1 VRRLRPE
8 AGIAWWFIGA
18 GVFLNGCGVTVDMAS
33 YRLFGVTTGPNVADA
48 FWSALFPAATVGLVI
63 LVRRAAAR
71 EEPGAAVRNTVI
83 CVPIIFFTSIY
94 AWPFVAWR
102 SYHAESISPA
112 LKILVIAYP
121 FGDLVFAALLLRL
134 LLSLGPG
141 NVSLRLMLGWLL
153 LLFPSDLGWPI

>member
-8 AGIAWWFIGA
+8 TGIAWWFIGA

-48 FWSALFPAATVGLVI
+48 FWSALFPAATVVLVI

-112 LKILVIAYP
+112 LRRSWSAPIPSVTWCSRRSSCACCSAS
-121 FGDLVFAALLLRL
+121 D
-134 LLSLGPG
+134 PG
-141 NVSLRLMLGWLL
+141 TSR
-153 LLFPSDLGWPI
+153 